1 MNDELTYE
9 EVLEHRKKLMKELG
23 TNSVYNDE
31 RYKNAMLTML
41 FTVGK
46 DSYCYECVD
55 VDKNASFEEKYNAK
69 GKVYANACAV
79 VLEAIEKAKRY
90 DEMTKEVE

>member
-31 RYKNAMLTML
+31 R
-41 FTVGK
+41 
-46 DSYCYECVD
+46 
-55 VDKNASFEEKYNAK
+55 
-69 GKVYANACAV
+69 
-79 VLEAIEKAKRY
+79 
-90 DEMTKEVE
+90 

>member
-1 MNDELTYE
+1 MPKELTYE

-90 DEMTKEVE
+90 DELTKEKE

>member
-1 MNDELTYE
+1 MTKELTYE
-9 EVLEHRKKLMKELG
+9 EALEHRKKLMKELG

-46 DSYCYECVD
+46 ETYCYDCVD
-55 VDKNASFEEKYNAK
+55 VDENASFEEKYNAK

-90 DEMTKEVE
+90 DLLAKEKN

>member
-1 MNDELTYE
+1 
-9 EVLEHRKKLMKELG
+9 
-23 TNSVYNDE
+23 
-31 RYKNAMLTML
+31 MLTML

-46 DSYCYECVD
+46 ETYCYDCVD
-55 VDKNASFEEKYNAK
+55 VDENASFEEKYNAK

-90 DEMTKEVE
+90 DELTKEKE